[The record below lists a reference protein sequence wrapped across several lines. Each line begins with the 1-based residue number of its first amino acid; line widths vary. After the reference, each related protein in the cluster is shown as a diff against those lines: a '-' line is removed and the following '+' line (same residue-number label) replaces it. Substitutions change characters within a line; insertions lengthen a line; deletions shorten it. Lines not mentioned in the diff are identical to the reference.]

1 MDIKKK
7 TLEILANIT
16 GQPTETITPEM
27 DLVAQLNI
35 DSPKQLQLLVELE
48 EAFDIE
54 IEDDDAAKM
63 NSVNDVLEYLEA
75 RGLATA

>member
-1 MDIKKK
+1 MDAKKK

-16 GQPTETITPEM
+16 GQSAETITPEM

-48 EAFDIE
+48 EAFEIE
-54 IEDDDAAKM
+54 IEDEDAAKM
-63 NSVNDVLEYLEA
+63 NSVNDVLEYLEG